1 MFESA
6 GDKCAATEFA
16 KSGTKSSN
24 LQTNKCTVGVR
35 GQPINDWLFAVS
47 PSLWN
52 SDLISDCLPSTG
64 EFSTDSEG
72 GELRAPAKC
81 KQGAAAASWNVK
93 LARNQTQSCFKDDV
107 G

>member
-1 MFESA
+1 MSFSYLRPIGVVQPLGRRYASAGRLLRVKPVLVSA

-24 LQTNKCTVGVR
+24 LQTNKCAVGVR

-52 SDLISDCLPSTG
+52 SDLISDCLPSTV

-72 GELRAPAKC
+72 T
-81 KQGAAAASWNVK
+81 S
-93 LARNQTQSCFKDDV
+93 
-107 G
+107 